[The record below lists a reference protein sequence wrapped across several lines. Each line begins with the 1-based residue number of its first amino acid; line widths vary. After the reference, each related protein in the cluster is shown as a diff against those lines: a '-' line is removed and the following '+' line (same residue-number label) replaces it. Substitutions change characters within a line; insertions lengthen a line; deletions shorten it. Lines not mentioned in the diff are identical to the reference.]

1 MPDLKISSVGSDVIS
16 LVSPLEVAELDGEGA
31 RAILIPDDS
40 IFSSTFFGVNRAF
53 CEMFGYEGRDFQSK
67 TFTMLTGVAT
77 DTKLLQGMWA
87 ETVRGSDECFTFK
100 MYEKSGEMKFVQM
113 SLLPRAISGSGRNHP
128 FSFAVVARLQECPTS
143 DSRTIDDERSC
154 SNLAVKSCSQN
165 TVIDDTG
172 VIDENNFSEVI
183 QRGQNMATKESFN
196 QASVLKKENE
206 LISKQPNEHPGSS
219 TLPKTKVRLR
229 PLRRHSAARHDEHI
243 NPTDVRAPKLRRPSS
258 ALREAFPRVIAEA
271 IMEGRRPEPITRD
284 QVSVF
289 FSDIVGF
296 TSLSSALDP
305 ARVSSLLTRLFA
317 KFDALA
323 RLHGIQKLD
332 VIGDAYLAATNM
344 LEDQAADHA
353 ARLARFAMDA
363 VVAAAATRLDD
374 DDPASQAI
382 QIRVGL
388 HSGPVSATVVGAQ
401 GFKYTLFGDTVNTA
415 SRMESTSLPG
425 RIQCSAAAAALI
437 ADQDPQVPLAA
448 REGGADVKGKGRMPT
463 CWVGRTAAPEPS
475 AETKSRTP
483 RRSVAGIGPASGSGR
498 SRASGGLMALLRGSR
513 VAALQL

>member
-1 MPDLKISSVGSDVIS
+1 
-16 LVSPLEVAELDGEGA
+16 
-31 RAILIPDDS
+31 
-40 IFSSTFFGVNRAF
+40 
-53 CEMFGYEGRDFQSK
+53 
-67 TFTMLTGVAT
+67 
-77 DTKLLQGMWA
+77 
-87 ETVRGSDECFTFK
+87 
-100 MYEKSGEMKFVQM
+100 
-113 SLLPRAISGSGRNHP
+113 
-128 FSFAVVARLQECPTS
+128 
-143 DSRTIDDERSC
+143 
-154 SNLAVKSCSQN
+154 
-165 TVIDDTG
+165 
-172 VIDENNFSEVI
+172 
-183 QRGQNMATKESFN
+183 
-196 QASVLKKENE
+196 
-206 LISKQPNEHPGSS
+206 
-219 TLPKTKVRLR
+219 
-229 PLRRHSAARHDEHI
+229 
-243 NPTDVRAPKLRRPSS
+243 
-258 ALREAFPRVIAEA
+258 
-271 IMEGRRPEPITRD
+271 MEGRRPEPITRD

-332 VIGDAYLAATNM
+332 VIGDAYLAATNV

-475 AETKSRTP
+475 AQTKSRTP